1 MSPMIENFLPRAF
14 FISLTVHTLL
24 VCGGYFLKYPDLH
37 KTVRPKGVEIT
48 YRPPPQAGPRV
59 PDLKQRS
66 VKPSQQMDLKNS
78 SVIPVQGTV
87 PVKLTK
93 PDQGLPRN
101 FTMDGRR
108 PRIIRSIQASYRV
121 SMTHIKSEKINN
133 PAYAAYNEMVRSR
146 IEEKVYANFSKM
158 EGGTVYLT
166 FVLASDG
173 TLKASQIIEAKSR
186 ATKNLQDISMKS
198 LKQAQFPPFLKGM
211 TLPEYTFNIEI
222 QYQINDE

>member
-1 MSPMIENFLPRAF
+1 VSLMIENFLPRAF

-37 KTVRPKGVEIT
+37 KDGARPKGVEVV
-48 YRPPPQAGPRV
+48 YRPAARPLA
-59 PDLKQRS
+59 PDLKQRPF
-66 VKPSQQMDLKNS
+66 KPSQQVDLKNS
-78 SVIPVQGTV
+78 SVIPAQGTV
-87 PVKLTK
+87 PVKLAK

-101 FTMDGRR
+101 FTMDERR
-108 PRIIRSIQASYRV
+108 PRIIRSMQASYRV
-121 SMTHIKSEKINN
+121 SMTRIKSEKINN

>member
-1 MSPMIENFLPRAF
+1 VSPMIENFLPRAF

-24 VCGGYFLKYPDLH
+24 VCAGYFLKHPDLH
-37 KTVRPKGVEIT
+37 KDGVRPKGVEVV
-48 YRPPPQAGPRV
+48 YRPAPRPRV
-59 PDLKQRS
+59 PDLKQRPI
-66 VKPSQQMDLKNS
+66 KPSQQMDLKNS

-87 PVKLTK
+87 PVKLAK

-101 FTMDGRR
+101 FTMDERR
-108 PRIIRSIQASYRV
+108 PRIIRSMQASYRV
-121 SMTHIKSEKINN
+121 SMTRIKSQKINN

-158 EGGTVYLT
+158 EEGTVYLT

-173 TLKASQIIEAKSR
+173 TLKASQIIEEKSR